1 MVKGGGVD
9 ALRDGSAFVYN
20 KWLKFVEG
28 APEVGELVEL
38 IDPEGEFL
46 GCGIFERVGP
56 VGVRV
61 LSFTKCF
68 SSLYEAIYEKIMR
81 AYELR
86 KRLNYVKEGSYRLI
100 NSDGDLFSGLIV
112 DVYNDIVVIQSSSQA
127 VDKVMPTIVEVLVEI
142 LGKDITVYEK
152 SVQRS
157 RRDIGLEFAEKF
169 HRGRKHRTIIVEG
182 NSKFIVDVVKGQK
195 TGFFLDQRDN
205 RVKLEKYVCGSER
218 VLDLFS
224 YTGGFGIHAANA
236 GAEHVTFVEEDPVAL
251 EILHENLK
259 LNRAR
264 NYSVYGE
271 NVWNVLRKLLA
282 SREKYDA
289 VIVDPPAFIQS
300 MEGFR
305 KGYEAYMK
313 LYTLASQLVK
323 ENGIIFLSSC
333 SFFLRREEFVKLIHK
348 VLIKQ
353 YDYVILEVGRASK
366 DHVLRYADKHLDY
379 LKSSFIYLRE
389 MLGNKGK
396 GNYWV

>member
-1 MVKGGGVD
+1 MVRSGGIN

-28 APEVGELVEL
+28 VPEVGELVEL
-38 IDPEGEFL
+38 IDSEGEFL
-46 GCGIFERVGP
+46 GCGIFEKVGP

-61 LSFTKCF
+61 LSFTKYF
-68 SSLYEAIYEKIMR
+68 PSLYDAVYERIMR

-86 KRLNYVKEGSYRLI
+86 KRLGYVKEGFYRLI

-127 VDKVMPTIVEVLVEI
+127 VDKIVPTIIEVLVEI

-157 RRDIGLEFAEKF
+157 RRDIGLEFVEKF
-169 HRGRKHRTIIVEG
+169 HCGREHRTVIVEG
-182 NSKFIVDVVKGQK
+182 NSKFVVDVVRGQK

-205 RVKLEKYVCGSER
+205 RVKLEKYVCGGER

-251 EILHENLK
+251 ELLYENLK
-259 LNRAR
+259 LNRVR

-271 NVWNVLRKLLA
+271 NVWNVLRKLMA
-282 SREKYDA
+282 SREKYDV

-305 KGYEAYMK
+305 KGYVAYMK

-333 SFFLRREEFVKLIHK
+333 SFFLRREEFMKLIHK

-366 DHVLRYADKHLDY
+366 DHALRYADKHLDY
-379 LKSSFIYLRE
+379 LKSLFIYLRE
-389 MLGNKGK
+389 TLGNKGK
-396 GNYWV
+396 R